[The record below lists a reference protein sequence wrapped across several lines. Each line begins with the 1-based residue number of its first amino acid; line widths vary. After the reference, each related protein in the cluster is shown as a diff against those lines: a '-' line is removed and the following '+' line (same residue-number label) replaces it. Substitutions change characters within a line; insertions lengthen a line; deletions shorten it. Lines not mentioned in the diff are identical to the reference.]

1 MYRPQFTYP
10 FIHLWALEMLT
21 PLGYCES
28 EAGSHSG
35 SFLCLSGAMAMAVG
49 HLWGF
54 SLTGVGPEKQLRLKS
69 EREEEVRCRN
79 GETISE
85 RSLYVG
91 SVPGIHTREP
101 VKAG

>member
-1 MYRPQFTYP
+1 M
-10 FIHLWALEMLT
+10 
-21 PLGYCES
+21 
-28 EAGSHSG
+28 G
-35 SFLCLSGAMAMAVG
+35 SFLCLLGAMAMVVG

-69 EREEEVRCRN
+69 EREEEVRWGN
-79 GETISE
+79 GETIIE

-91 SVPGIHTREP
+91 SVPGIDICEP